1 MFGGGGGSRRLCWNR
16 SEALVSAEWTAGE
29 AVCVVA
35 PDVQTKV
42 RVRSRRSLHSVLNP
56 VNR

>member
-1 MFGGGGGSRRLCWNR
+1 M
-16 SEALVSAEWTAGE
+16 ALVSVEWTAGE

-42 RVRSRRSLHSVLNP
+42 RVRSRRSL
-56 VNR
+56 

>member
-1 MFGGGGGSRRLCWNR
+1 MNGGGGRLCWNR
-16 SEALVSAEWTAGE
+16 SMALVSVEWTAGE

-42 RVRSRRSLHSVLNP
+42 RVRSRRSL
-56 VNR
+56 